1 MHVLFK
7 YIYIKKRQK
16 DRIINSIKRNQINHT
31 ENKFEDTAANCQV
44 LTAKVALL
52 LLSNLFISENKET

>member
-1 MHVLFK
+1 M
-7 YIYIKKRQK
+7 
-16 DRIINSIKRNQINHT
+16 HT

-52 LLSNLFISENKET
+52 LLLLSNLFISENKET